1 MCCPYYWY
9 NSHYACRKTGKDVNE
24 DIYYKYC
31 RNYDYGDC
39 PIYKGQDTSGCFLTS
54 ACAEARG
61 LSDDCR
67 ELTVLRGFRDN
78 YLRSLSEGQD
88 EIAEYYFVAPQIV
101 TEIKSR
107 ADAGSVLNAI
117 YEKCVMPCVGM
128 IECGDNE
135 GAHRLYRETVSRLR
149 LEYL

>member
-1 MCCPYYWY
+1 MLLEISYPCIGG
-9 NSHYACRKTGKDVNE
+9 A
-24 DIYYKYC
+24 
-31 RNYDYGDC
+31 
-39 PIYKGQDTSGCFLTS
+39 F
-54 ACAEARG
+54 CAVRTNWCG
-61 LSDDCR
+61 S
-67 ELTVLRGFRDN
+67 LTVLRGFRDN

-117 YEKCVMPCVGM
+117 YEKCVLPCVGM